1 VKTKTPEYENRD
13 LRSLCRTAIVLRA
26 IVVGAALAVIAFL
39 RALGMEFTGMMP
51 VTGLLLVVFP
61 LNALW
66 WVLAKSG
73 GGLKRLL
80 YAQILADLAV
90 EGGVVYF
97 TGGVSGHMTVVFL
110 ATVFTAGIMLSLR
123 GALSAAT
130 IATALLGLTSAAQQ
144 VDLDQHIGM
153 AADGRARVFL
163 VLNIVLQGA
172 FFYLVAFL
180 SGHLYRRALSFG
192 RELETTADE
201 LQRTKLDTSQII
213 ESMNSGLVTIDLEGR
228 ITKANQ
234 AASRILGVTPAEAL
248 GRDVNK
254 VLREVCPE
262 MITKMMGALLEGT
275 EDKRAEVDV
284 TSNGHK
290 TPLGVSVSPMADNQG
305 RRAGVVCVFQDLT
318 EVKSMEEKV
327 RLADRMAAL
336 GELSAGIAH
345 EIKTP
350 LASICGSVEMLRDAL
365 PDEGED
371 RKLVDLVVKES
382 DRLRNI
388 IDHFLQ
394 FARSRPVRI
403 RRIALGAVLGEVVCM
418 VRNHPRFTDGMTIDL
433 NVDEAAGIA
442 ADEESVRQ
450 VFYNL
455 AANAV
460 EAMGPSGRLEITAE
474 PEAGTSRGRFMRIVF
489 KDNGEGMNAETKAQ
503 AFRPFY
509 TGKRSGT
516 GLGLAIVSRIV
527 EEHGGTI
534 EMESTQGQG
543 TTVSVCLPCEIDE
556 EGATLCGALPENGY
570 STNT

>member
-1 VKTKTPEYENRD
+1 MKTNTPKYEDRD
-13 LRSLCRTAIVLRA
+13 LRNLCRTAIVLRA

-39 RALGMEFTGMMP
+39 RAMGMGFTGMMP

-61 LNALW
+61 LSALW
-66 WVLAKSG
+66 WMLAKSG
-73 GGLKRLL
+73 MGLKRLL
-80 YAQILADLAV
+80 YAQILGDLAV
-90 EGGVVYF
+90 EGGVVYL
-97 TGGVSGHMTVVFL
+97 TGGVSGHMTVIFL
-110 ATVFTAGIMLSLR
+110 VTIFAAGIMLSLR
-123 GALSAAT
+123 GALIAAT
-130 IATALLGLTSAAQQ
+130 LASALLALASAAQQ
-144 VDLDQHIGM
+144 VDLEQNIGM
-153 AADGRARVFL
+153 MADGRATVFFA
-163 VLNIVLQGA
+163 LNIALQGA

-180 SGHLYRRALSFG
+180 SGHLSRRAMSFG
-192 RELETTADE
+192 HELRTTADE
-201 LQRTKLDTSQII
+201 LRRTRLDTSQII

-234 AASRILGVTPAEAL
+234 AASRILGVGTGAAL
-248 GRDVNK
+248 GRPINE
-254 VLREVCPE
+254 VLCDICPD
-262 MITKMMGALLEGT
+262 MVAKMMGALLDGT

-284 TSNGHK
+284 SNNGRK
-290 TPLGVSVSPMADNQG
+290 IPLGVSVSPMGDNEG
-305 RRAGVVCVFQDLT
+305 RRGGVVCVFQDLT

-365 PDEGED
+365 PKEGED

-382 DRLRNI
+382 ERLRNI

-394 FARSRPVRI
+394 FARSRPARI
-403 RRIALGAVLGEVVCM
+403 RRVALGAVLGEVVCM
-418 VRNHPRFTDGMTIDL
+418 VRNHPRFTDGMAIDL
-433 NVDEAAGIA
+433 EVDEKTGIA
-442 ADEESVRQ
+442 ADEESVKQ

-474 PEAGTSRGRFMRIVF
+474 PEVETPLGRFVRIVF
-489 KDNGEGMNAETKAQ
+489 KDDGEGMDAEMQAQ

-516 GLGLAIVSRIV
+516 GLGLAIVARIV

-556 EGATLCGALPENGY
+556 ERASLCGVLPENGY